1 VTRLTHTR
9 RDLLAASVGAT
20 VAGLSGTVSSP
31 SDAPPAAVAASID
44 THTHFYDPTR
54 PEGVPWPGRDSPLF
68 RRVLPSDWLQLA
80 KPAGVAETVVVEA
93 SAWVEDNQWL
103 LDLARDHPCLIG
115 VVGRLPIG
123 EEGCTRLIDRFAAE
137 PKFRGVRV
145 GGRDVVEGLE
155 SSGFMRDLERLAAH
169 DLVPDIN
176 GGPAL
181 EAADRLAARLPQ
193 MRVILEHM
201 AGARIVDGTPDAA
214 WADGL
219 ARAAARP
226 NVWLKVSN
234 LVESAAHS
242 AGLKRAPVDPAFYR
256 PWLDAVW
263 EAFGPDRLIFGS
275 NWPVCEWAADY
286 ATVVEIVRSWISP
299 RGPVAEASFF
309 HGAARIA
316 YGLGAASQPVA
327 TQVPQNVR

>member
-1 VTRLTHTR
+1 MSARIPR
-9 RDLLAASVGAT
+9 RDVLTAALGATASLAAASHA
-20 VAGLSGTVSSP
+20 AAAPEAAS
-31 SDAPPAAVAASID
+31 PPAID

-54 PEGVPWPGRDSPLF
+54 PEGVPWPGKGSSLD
-68 RRVLPSDWLQLA
+68 RRVLPSDWLEQA
-80 KPAGVAETVVVEA
+80 RPSGITETIVVEA

-103 LDLARDHPCLIG
+103 LDVARDHPCLVG

-123 EEGCTRLIDRFAAE
+123 EEGCTKLIDRFAAN

-145 GGRDVVEGLE
+145 GGDAVVKGFD
-155 SSGFMRDLERLAAH
+155 SADFMRDLERLAFH
-169 DLVPDIN
+169 GLVPDIN

-181 EAADRLAARLPQ
+181 DAADRLAARLPQ

-201 AGARIVDGTPDAA
+201 AGAPMAGGKVNPA
-214 WADGL
+214 WVDGL

-234 LVESAAHS
+234 LVEAGAHS
-242 AGLKRAPVDPAFYR
+242 QGLKKAPTDPAFYR

-263 EAFGPDRLIFGS
+263 EAFGPDRLIYAS

-286 ATVVEIVRSWISP
+286 ATVVGIVKPWVASH
-299 RGPVAEASFF
+299 GPAAEASFF
-309 HGAARIA
+309 QGAARVA
-316 YGLGAASQPVA
+316 YGLAGAKG
-327 TQVPQNVR
+327 